1 VFVRLCLVVLG
12 AGLVGDGSRDKCG
25 EPVTEV
31 LVEVHFD
38 CWVSILALDVAE
50 LSLSAELRLDIL
62 ASSPGA
68 VALVAIVTRTQT

>member
-1 VFVRLCLVVLG
+1 M
-12 AGLVGDGSRDKCG
+12 
-25 EPVTEV
+25 
-31 LVEVHFD
+31 
-38 CWVSILALDVAE
+38 LALDVAE